1 MEIFNKFVIIQSA
14 ENLNLLIY
22 ILIISYILL
31 IPYAGLLSA
40 ASLFSFIYNRLGI
53 KNNNE
58 DFKRFS
64 HDLIFIAA
72 FRKSLIFTFGI
83 IPILTIG
90 FSYTQLFH
98 QLDSPVLNY
107 YLAAML
113 LFIAGLILL
122 HYYKYSYQ
130 LHDIFQEAGFESKD
144 INNPEVEN
152 VIQKNTRLYKKTALW
167 GIIIFFISMFIIT
180 GCIEFSITTIFVHS
194 ESSFFSMLFSW
205 SAILKYI
212 TFLALALFIL
222 SVGVLYYFNKMKAA
236 GNNFS
241 EDYKKFVN
249 KFALTTGIVSVI
261 ILPAFIVINV
271 FLTPYFALTGITFAA
286 AGIILLLLFLAAHYF
301 YAMIRYSNMNY
312 IIHLL
317 SIVII
322 VSILFVVN
330 DQASFGTSSRKQI
343 LALSQSYDKMIT
355 QLQEKTGEAPKISG
369 EEIYENIC
377 SACHRFDTKLVGP
390 AYKDVLPQFEN
401 KREELVSFILNPTKK
416 LPDFPP
422 MPNPGLNRPQ
432 AEAVAAYIM
441 KTYKTK

>member
-40 ASLFSFIYNRLGI
+40 ASLFSYIYRKLGI
-53 KNNNE
+53 KKNN
-58 DFKRFS
+58 DDYKRFS

-72 FRKSLIFTFGI
+72 FRKGLMVTFGV
-83 IPILTIG
+83 IPVLTIG

-107 YLAAML
+107 YLSAMV
-113 LFIAGLILL
+113 LFVSGIISL
-122 HYYKYSYQ
+122 YFYKYSYR
-130 LHDIFQEAGFESKD
+130 LDDVFREAGFQSEEIK
-144 INNPEVEN
+144 NNDVRN
-152 VIQKNTRLYKKTALW
+152 AVQGNIRLYKKTAVW
-167 GIIIFFISMFIIT
+167 GIVLLYVSIFLII
-180 GCIEFSITTIFVHS
+180 GCIEFSITTIFIHS
-194 ESSFFSMLFSW
+194 DKRFFGMLISW
-205 SAILKYI
+205 SAIFKYL
-212 TFLALALFIL
+212 TFLTLSVFIL
-222 SVGVLYYFNKMKAA
+222 SIAVLYYINRVKEIQDMLTE
-236 GNNFS
+236 S
-241 EDYKKFVN
+241 YKKFVN
-249 KFALTTGIVSVI
+249 KFALTAGMISVI
-261 ILPAFIVINV
+261 ILPLFIVINV
-271 FLTPYFALTGITFAA
+271 FYTPYFALTGITFSFAA
-286 AGIILLLLFLAAHYF
+286 IILLLLFLAAHY
-301 YAMIRYSNMNY
+301 YYVMIRYANLNY

-317 SIVII
+317 SIVVI
-322 VSILFVVN
+322 VSALFVAN
-330 DQASFGTSSRKQI
+330 DQASFGTSSQKQI
-343 LALSQSYDKMIT
+343 LTLSQSYDKMVA
-355 QLQEKTGEAPKISG
+355 QLQEKRGEAPKISG

-416 LPDFPP
+416 LADFPP

-432 AEAVAAYIM
+432 AEAVADYIM

>member
-14 ENLNLLIY
+14 DNLNLLIY

-40 ASLFSFIYNRLGI
+40 ASLFSYIYNRLGI
-53 KNNNE
+53 KKNNE
-58 DFKRFS
+58 NYKRFS

-72 FRKSLIFTFGI
+72 FRKGLMFTFGI
-83 IPILTIG
+83 IPVLAIG
-90 FSYTQLFH
+90 FSYIQLFH
-98 QLDSPVLNY
+98 QLNSPVLNY

-130 LHDIFQEAGFESKD
+130 LDDIFKEAGIESRD
-144 INNPEVEN
+144 FNNTEAEN
-152 VIQKNTRLYKKTALW
+152 VVQKNTRLYKKTALW
-167 GIIIFFISMFIIT
+167 GIVLFYLSTFIIF
-180 GCIEFSITTIFVHS
+180 GCIEFSITTIYVHS
-194 ESSFFSMLFSW
+194 DIRFFGMLFSW
-205 SAILKYI
+205 QAILKYL

-222 SVGVLYYFNKMKAA
+222 SVAILYYFNKVKEA
-236 GNNFS
+236 GKNLS
-241 EDYKKFVN
+241 EDYKNFVN
-249 KFALTTGIVSVI
+249 KFALTIGIISVI

-271 FLTPYFALTGITFAA
+271 FLIPYFALTGITFAA

-301 YAMIRYSNMNY
+301 YAMIRHSNTNY
-312 IIHLL
+312 IIQLI
-317 SIVII
+317 SIVVI
-322 VSILFVVN
+322 VSVLFVVN
-330 DQASFGTSSRKQI
+330 DQASFGTSSQKQI
-343 LALSQSYDKMIT
+343 LVLSQSYNKMIA

-390 AYKDVLPQFEN
+390 PYKQVLPQFEN
-401 KREELVSFILNPTKK
+401 DREALVSFILNPTKK
-416 LPDFPP
+416 LADYPP

-432 AEAVAAYIM
+432 AEAVADYIM
-441 KTYKTK
+441 KTYKEK